1 MKATAS
7 CPSCGHVI
15 CESTETQAFAG
26 KNWTSAFLSITTM
39 DLSWSIDVKGAEIQ
53 FIPGVNE
60 EYVDKR
66 DGKRKVKQNAHRPRW
81 KVAEVKAEAE
91 AESSK
96 DDKAEIA
103 KILSKQRMSAAD
115 KARLVALMTK

>member
-1 MKATAS
+1 MKAIAS
-7 CPSCGHVI
+7 CPNCGHAI

-39 DLSWSIDVKGAEIQ
+39 DLSWSIDIENAEIQ

-81 KVAEVKAEAE
+81 KVAEVTETKT
-91 AESSK
+91 ESSE

-103 KILSKQRMSAAD
+103 RILAKQRMTATD
-115 KARLVALMTK
+115 KKRLVALMTK